1 MMQGEADILPENK
14 LPVVADVASGR
25 QGLFRLRP
33 KIWTVACRQ
42 PKVPDLIRPEA
53 AAPTECRVVEP
64 NRCDAPRFRPRRERR
79 VFHFGRI
86 IKSAKSSRDRN
97 TACVTRPPNNRIEF
111 IFCVVESAYEI
122 PRRNRRGFVANGSD
136 VFVNQRRIDEWILP

>member
-42 PKVPDLIRPEA
+42 TKVPDLIRPEA
-53 AAPTECRVVEP
+53 DAPTECRVVEP
-64 NRCDAPRFRPRRERR
+64 NRCDAPRLSPRRERR

-97 TACVTRPPNNRIEF
+97 TDNGRKLSLLQIETA
-111 IFCVVESAYEI
+111 II
-122 PRRNRRGFVANGSD
+122 PRRKAERIFIEANLGA
-136 VFVNQRRIDEWILP
+136 VIARIESTINPGL